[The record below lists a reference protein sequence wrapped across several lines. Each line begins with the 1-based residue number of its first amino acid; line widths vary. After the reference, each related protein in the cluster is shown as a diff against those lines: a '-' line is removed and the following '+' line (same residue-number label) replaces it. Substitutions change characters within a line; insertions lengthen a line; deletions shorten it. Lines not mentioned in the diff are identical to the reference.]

1 LNGFHVQLIQQG
13 IGIEIINA
21 YICLNYT
28 HQMNYLTASNLSKSY
43 GIRSLFSDVSF
54 HVNEGDQIA
63 LVAKNGSGKST
74 LLKILAG
81 KETPDSGEIHF
92 NRDVKVLMFEQSDA
106 FDEEAIAGDYIF
118 KHSNPVLDVIRQYE
132 DLVQNDPSSPKLME
146 LMEQMDNLDAWKVEP
161 IIQEILSQLKI
172 DFLQQKIGKLSGGQR
187 KRIALAKFLIDVS
200 LESGHLLLILDEPT
214 NHLDIEMVEWLE
226 YFLNKENKT
235 MILVTHDR
243 YFLDAICTK
252 IIEMDDGQI
261 YVHNGDYQVYV
272 TNKAIRIENQLA
284 QIDKAQNLYRKE
296 LEWMRRQPK
305 ARTSK
310 SKSRIDAFYET
321 EEKAHQK
328 INTEEIKLDMQ
339 MTRLGKKIIEMKNV
353 SKRFGEKV
361 ILKDFSHL
369 FGRGNK
375 IGIIGKNGVGKT
387 TFLKILEGIESP
399 DSGEIEVGETLK
411 IGHFKQEGIRFDEE
425 MRAIDFVKELAESF
439 PLSNGKYI
447 SASQFM
453 EMFLFNSDQQYT
465 QIAKMSGGEKKR
477 LQLLSILFQ
486 NPNFLILDEPT
497 NDLDLP
503 TLTVLE
509 NFLNDYQGCLLV
521 VSHDRYFMDKV
532 VDEIMVFEGD
542 GKIDWFLG
550 NYTEYYLL
558 QQEKENAKRELERA
572 VEKPIEKPKP
582 KSKGLSYKEKREY
595 ESLENEISELETTKE
610 KLTEQLS
617 QGDLE
622 FEEIQ
627 KISETLEAVIAEL
640 EEKEM
645 RWLELSIQNEDA

>member
-1 LNGFHVQLIQQG
+1 METSIVYSNKIYKLSKYRYWHIFVRTN
-13 IGIEIINA
+13 
-21 YICLNYT
+21 T
-28 HQMNYLTASNLSKSY
+28 QMNYLTTENLSKSY
-43 GIRSLFSDVSF
+43 GVRKLFSDVSF

-92 NRDVKVLMFEQSDA
+92 NRDVKVLMFEQSDE
-106 FDEEAIAGDYIF
+106 FDENSIAGDYIF

-146 LMEQMDNLDAWKVEP
+146 LMEQMDTLDAWKVEP
-161 IIQEILSQLKI
+161 IVQEILSQLKI

-187 KRIALAKFLIDVS
+187 KRIALSKFLIDVS

-252 IIEMDDGQI
+252 ILEMDEGQI

-272 TNKAIRIENQLA
+272 TNKAVRIENQLA

-328 INTEEIKLDMQ
+328 VNREEMKLDMQ

-353 SKRFGEKV
+353 SKRFGDKV

-387 TFLKILEGIESP
+387 TFLKILEGIEEA

-572 VEKPIEKPKP
+572 VEKPIEKPKSI
-582 KSKGLSYKEKREY
+582 SKGLSYKEKREY
-595 ESLENEISELETTKE
+595 DSLEKEISELEASKE

-627 KISETLEAVIAEL
+627 KISETLEEVMAEL